1 MIYAVDF
8 DGTLCTNEFPE
19 IGKPN
24 KDLIDYLI
32 RERINGNKV
41 ILNTMRE
48 GDNLKNA
55 IEWCTKL
62 GLVFDCINDN
72 LPELQLSFGNNPR
85 KIYADVYIDDHNAR
99 CKLLTNLPYKEN

>member
-55 IEWCTKL
+55 IEWCT
-62 GLVFDCINDN
+62 N
-72 LPELQLSFGNNPR
+72 
-85 KIYADVYIDDHNAR
+85 
-99 CKLLTNLPYKEN
+99 KEN